1 MEGKFKYKAIN
12 EAGSVVQGSLEAK
25 SVSEAASILRTKGT
39 KPIHIE
45 KEEEKS
51 KEITFGAPKFKL
63 KDLVLFS
70 RQSSTMLHAG
80 MALNRC
86 LDVLIEQNNNKHLR
100 KITREVAVSV
110 QKGETLSNALHM
122 QGNAFPDLFK
132 RTVEAGEMTGQLAEV
147 LEKMAVHYEKERRIR
162 TKIKG
167 AMMYPIILSIIATVA
182 VTILLVFVMP
192 KFMEIFAASNVEFPA
207 LTLIVM
213 GMSNALVKYWYIIL
227 LVMAGLVL
235 VMINLL
241 KQPQIRL
248 KFDRFK
254 LKFRLIRDPMAKI
267 VTSRFTRTL
276 STLLSS
282 GINVVSA
289 LETAGQTTQN
299 TYVEESLKSVVS
311 GIEKGM
317 SMTTQLAKTEIF
329 PPMMLSMIA
338 IGEESGNLEGMLEKT
353 ADYYDEELE
362 AAMQQMVSL
371 IEPIMI
377 VVMGLLIG
385 TIVIAMYLPMFS
397 VFETMQ

>member
-12 EAGSVVQGSLEAK
+12 EAGDVVQGSLEAK
-25 SVSEAASILRTKGT
+25 SISEAASILRTKGT

-51 KEITFGAPKFKL
+51 KEITFGTPKFKL

-70 RQSSTMLHAG
+70 RQSSTMLNAG

-86 LDVLIEQNNNKHLR
+86 LDVLIEQNKNKHLR

-110 QKGETLSNALHM
+110 QKGETLSNALYM

-132 RTVEAGEMTGQLAEV
+132 KTVEAGEMTGQLAEV

-207 LTLIVM
+207 LTLMVM
-213 GMSNALVKYWYIIL
+213 ALSKLLVNYWYIIL
-227 LVMAGLVL
+227 LVIAGLVL
-235 VMINLL
+235 LVINLL

-248 KFDRFK
+248 SFDRFK
-254 LKFRLIRDPMAKI
+254 LKFRLIRDPMTKI

-299 TYVEESLKSVVS
+299 TYVEESLKSVVT

-317 SMTTQLAKTEIF
+317 SMTTQLEKTKIF

-338 IGEESGNLEGMLEKT
+338 IGEESGNLEAMLEKT

-397 VFETMQ
+397 VFETLQ